1 MNFGYKAQEEDV
13 NADGVSINAD
23 SLDTGSGAT
32 IRDGAE
38 NDADLTHD
46 AVDADSGHLVDGV
59 SPTVSSLSITSDP
72 GEDDTYVVGDS
83 IEVTVTFSEDVIFTA
98 TPPLASEDEIVTD
111 TPSVGSLDVAASDP
125 PLLEPDIG
133 GTAKNTS
140 YSSASGATL
149 VYSHTVAVGDIDTDG
164 IAIAADK
171 LSLNGG
177 TIQDGAGNDAVLTHA
192 AVAADSGHK
201 VSVPGGL

>member
-1 MNFGYKAQEEDV
+1 MLQFGYMVQEGDV
-13 NADGVSINAD
+13 DADGVSINAD

-32 IRDGAE
+32 IRDDAG

-46 AVDADSGHLVDGV
+46 AVDDDSCHKVDV
-59 SPTVSSLSITSDP
+59 PDETAPTVEGVHFVSIP
-72 GEDDTYVVGDS
+72 GGDN
-83 IEVTVTFSEDVIFTA
+83 ILVMVTFSEDVTV
-98 TPPLASEDEIVTD
+98 TGDPQLEI
-111 TPSVGSLDVAASDP
+111 DV
-125 PLLEPDIG
+125 G
-133 GTAKNTS
+133 GTAKT
-140 YSSASGATL
+140 ASFEELDEAEGAG
-149 VYSHTVAVGDIDTDG
+149 VGFRYTVAVGDTDTDG

-201 VSVPGGL
+201 VSAPGGL

>member
-1 MNFGYKAQEEDV
+1 MMKFGCRVQDGDV

-32 IRDGAE
+32 IRGGAE

-46 AVDADSGHLVDGV
+46 AVDDDGGHKVDSPDETA
-59 SPTVSSLSITSDP
+59 PTVESLNFVSIP
-72 GEDDTYVVGDS
+72 GADEAYVAGDNILVVVTLSED
-83 IEVTVTFSEDVIFTA
+83 VTVTGDPQLEIDVGGRAKTA
-98 TPPLASEDEIVTD
+98 SFEELDEAEGVW
-111 TPSVGSLDVAASDP
+111 VGFRY
-125 PLLEPDIG
+125 
-133 GTAKNTS
+133 TA
-140 YSSASGATL
+140 
-149 VYSHTVAVGDIDTDG
+149 AVGDTDTDG